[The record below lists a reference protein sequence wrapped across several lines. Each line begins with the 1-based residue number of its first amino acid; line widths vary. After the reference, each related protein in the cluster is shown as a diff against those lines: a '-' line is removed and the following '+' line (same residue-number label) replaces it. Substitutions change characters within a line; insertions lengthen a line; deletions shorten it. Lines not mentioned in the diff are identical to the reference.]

1 MELSKEAILQRT
13 NGGLE
18 VFKHFMSNW
27 PGVNKAFYNP
37 FYKDSKA
44 ACRIYLDQYSGT
56 YRMMDFGDTDFHF
69 DCFSFV
75 GKVFSKDCQGEAFVQ
90 ILEIIDRELILG
102 LAENHDKIRAIKRR
116 IPAIKTTT
124 TTTQECLSNVDEKQ
138 GDVIKKLIPPLLK
151 PFSEPELRF
160 WAKYGIDKNVLQR
173 FNVRSVQQFNGITK
187 EGNLYRIDSSESEP
201 MFGYIAKRFLKVYRP
216 FSNRRFYYAGD
227 LKQGYC
233 FGLTQLPVRGDI
245 LFITGGEKDVMSLSA
260 KGFNAISFNSE
271 TVTIP
276 KNLVRRL
283 SFRFKHIVLLY
294 DNDATGLKAMDKHL
308 ELLKEFGVKKLVLPA
323 MKFKGQKDIS
333 DFFELGYSSEKLMQ
347 FFREMLDLQY
357 EETMSMLASCE
368 INFENPPESPQAVV
382 TINEVPL
389 GSSGNL
395 LAITGSEG
403 SGKSNFLGGLL
414 AGTLGRGEIEI
425 DTLGTEVS
433 RNETGK
439 AVLFYDTEQS
449 EEQLYKNLKQ
459 ITRRAHID
467 RPPKWF
473 KTYGLVSMERK
484 DRLTSILHSM
494 DRFYYEY
501 GGIHMVVIDGIAD
514 LLGAVNDEEQ
524 SVSLVEELFRLAGI
538 YKTCIVC
545 VLHLSP
551 SGYKLRGHLGS
562 EVQRKAAGII
572 SVEKDEDKQDSI
584 IKALKVRDGS
594 PLEVPQIVISWSDK
608 LKYHVYVGNKNPS
621 SPKQRKLEE
630 LSDIA
635 RHIFIQ
641 GKPKAYKEIILEIKE
656 RLNVKERQAK
666 NYLKFMKEHQIIGL
680 TKGEHSPYGLI
691 IEPS

>member
-1 MELSKEAILQRT
+1 MGLSKDAILQRT

-44 ACRIYLDQYSGT
+44 ACHIYLDQSSNT
-56 YRMMDFGDTDFHF
+56 YRMMDFGDSDYHL
-69 DCFSFV
+69 DCFGFV
-75 GKVFSKDCQGEAFVQ
+75 GKVFSKQCQGEEFVQ

-102 LAENHDKIRAIKRR
+102 LAENHDKIRDIKRR
-116 IPAIKTTT
+116 MPEIKTAN
-124 TTTQECLSNVDEKQ
+124 QVDSSAEDEKRA
-138 GDVIKKLIPPLLK
+138 DVPKKLIPPVFK
-151 PFSEPELRF
+151 AFSEPELRF
-160 WAKYGIDKNVLQR
+160 WNKYGIDKDVLQR
-173 FNVRSVQQFNGITK
+173 YNVKSLEQFNGITK
-187 EGNLYRIDSSESEP
+187 EGNLYRIESNESEP
-201 MFGYIAKRFLKVYRP
+201 MFGYIGKRFLKAYRP
-216 FSNRRFYYAGD
+216 FSNRRFYYTGD

-260 KGFNAISFNSE
+260 RGFNALCFNSE
-271 TVTIP
+271 TVNIP
-276 KNLVRRL
+276 KSLIRRL

-294 DNDATGLKAMDKHL
+294 DNDATGVKAMDKQV
-308 ELLKEFGVKKLVLPA
+308 ELLKEFGVKKMILPA

-368 INFENPPESPQAVV
+368 INFENPPESPQSLV

-414 AGTLGRGEIEI
+414 AGTLGCGEIEI

-467 RPPKWF
+467 RPPNWF

-608 LKYHVYVGNKNPS
+608 FKYHVYVGNKNQT
-621 SPKQRKLEE
+621 SPKQRKVDE
-630 LSDIA
+630 LCDIA
-635 RHIFIQ
+635 RHIFIE
-641 GKPKAYKEIILEIKE
+641 GKPKTYKEIILELQE

-666 NYLKFMKEHQIIGL
+666 NYLKFMKENQIIGL
-680 TKGEHSPYGLI
+680 STGQPNMYELKVTSI
-691 IEPS
+691 